1 MECTYTFQTYRGEE
15 TITGMANMKAFLVL
29 NGVDA
34 IGRTA
39 FSRSDAPIFYSQLS
53 RAIDTAKFETAPA
66 TQWKMWLAGNAPKLG
81 VKKDEIEWTGINEW
95 LSLQQGKVSKA
106 DIQAYLDGNG
116 VQVTETVL
124 GEVDEG
130 EVASWWNDE
139 GGANEET
146 PFDELTDAERANAIA
161 QYRDEVADYEEEP
174 ASTKYSKYTVPGGE
188 NYKELLLTLPFKSNA
203 PTYEQWKDNQLF
215 LDENNDV
222 SRKRYDEVVGFYNE
236 RGAYAKEPIFKSDHW
251 SQPNIL
257 AHVRFDERTDADGK
271 RVLFINE
278 VQSDWQQSRRKA
290 IDEITKPQS
299 ITKLGQNL
307 FGANA
312 SILPSFNVMDGG
324 MLSALKYDQVRKA
337 VISLLPVDVV
347 NNLSL
352 FKFAPNDI
360 FSNPDMVFNRLPI
373 DTSLSVSDGILNSM
387 RKVGADLRTKLF
399 SLSNAGGDQEIL
411 PTLKASDLDT
421 SVVVGLLSPERI
433 YHIGLSGSSS
443 LGGIASPR
451 AENLP
456 ASIDGASRLGDA
468 NSTVGTIDGNANSRQ
483 VTSSTAKSSSIGIAG
498 FNSKNDTASLTRFID
513 WHNNILAKK
522 GISKQMPPNAP
533 FVTETKAFVSLAL
546 KRMMRYAVD
555 NGFDKIA
562 FINGQQA
569 ADLYDLSKQVDVIE
583 YLKNNDDTYRVAAF
597 KGDSQV
603 FDNSGLTSKELE
615 DVVGKEIAEKIVNDK
630 GNPAPGFERGNWK
643 ELSGLDLR
651 VGGEGMRAFYD
662 QIVPQVANDVLKKV
676 GGGKV
681 EETTFFAPIELRG
694 EDFDAKAITITPD
707 MAEKI
712 SGGLPLFKRDPMT
725 EAIAGLKRQQTEAVG
740 KVQSHVNTIT
750 QGWANA
756 PQVTVVFDMNDER
769 IPEAVR
775 RENERQ
781 LSQGASGQPEGFIVG
796 GKVYIVASEMR
807 GLDDVTRVLFHESLG
822 HYGLRGFYDR
832 PELNK
837 VLDEVAKLRSKDVA
851 AKATQYGLNINNER
865 DLRLAAEEVLA
876 EMAQTRPDIGFVKRA
891 ISAIRTWLRENVP
904 YFKNMA
910 LTDDEIIRNYLLPAR
925 QFVERGGVAE
935 SAGVVAFN
943 RNSDFGRQVD
953 EAIRGDSKGALTL
966 GKTPTALLN
975 AGIPD
980 TNLMVTQSVIDKI
993 IYDHGLPVRTIKALP
1008 ELLSNPVMVFKSA
1021 TQEGSFVIQL
1031 DAQKDGL
1038 PIVAVIKPNGNIE
1051 RIGPVNVLAS
1061 AYSKP
1066 VGVIG
1071 KWIESNLLVA
1081 ADKQKALAFASTNG
1095 LQLPA
1100 VVQQINKSLDVTLNQ
1115 RNDPVNDDSAFSRT
1129 STIVNKLNE
1138 FAAQHEVTAK
1148 AFDYLKTPT
1157 AQEFGALGGQ
1167 LKNIRTQYDKAKQD
1181 PDGFGR
1187 MFNAAQMFE
1196 LDARTAAAR
1205 PAERAPTLLGKDAET
1220 LAESVER
1227 IKKGDKYNADRV
1239 KVADYLFEGTLAGAS
1254 VVEGK
1259 VFTDDELKAK
1269 GATDT
1274 QIKLYREAR
1283 AAIDQSLQETAAS
1296 LAYNMI
1302 RADMPELKDAIRND
1316 PWRAPEIIRAE
1327 YSKRIDSAYADIKRM
1342 VENGATQD
1350 EFEKNKSEV
1359 NRLVLLR
1366 KHVREV
1372 FDHTRE
1378 LQKAGYMPLSR
1389 FGRYSVT
1396 AYDNAGNVSEFYR
1409 FDNEFEAKGKA
1420 KELESSYPRVE
1431 RGVMPENTTNIFA
1444 GADPETVALFVEH
1457 LENTGF
1463 DVKDDVF
1470 QEWYKSA
1477 LSDRSALK
1485 RMIERKGTTGF
1496 DRDIERVLSSFI
1508 TSNSRFAS
1516 SNLNRGDMLGV
1527 LEYLKSDPKYK
1538 RKGDV
1543 FDEAKALYDYVTNP
1557 ADPFSVGRSL
1567 MFTWFM
1573 GGSLASAAVNMTQ
1586 PLTMTFPELAGRV
1599 GAKKAASAL
1608 KASMR
1613 QAGAIVFSGKMPEGE
1628 LGEALKRAQQI
1639 GLVDPQQTH
1648 HLYRL
1653 GFRTWADKIPFIK
1666 NQKARLQGVGAL
1678 WGMMFARAESL
1689 NRYNAFIAA
1698 YNLAKQDNTLGDPFA
1713 FAKEVVEIT
1722 QGIYDKTN
1730 RPNWA
1735 RGTGSL
1741 GAVGAAAF
1749 TFKQYSIAYM
1759 EMLARNYKRG
1769 GFKDPSVLW
1778 QLGILMLLGGAFGLP
1793 GADDGED
1800 LADTALQFM
1809 GGEGNTRRTLRNAA
1823 YDALGEDLGGFAL
1836 YGVSAFLPFDVQG
1849 RMSMGNLLP
1858 ASDIFKPSNNDR
1870 ARSLSELFG
1879 APGSVVSDTMEAIQ
1893 GLESGK
1899 GAMDVLA
1906 QFAPVALKN
1915 AFKGAEMVSTGF
1927 YDDMRGRRVIDTT
1940 ESDAFF
1946 KALGFQP
1953 SAVANASR
1961 ASRAVQQSVDRAR
1974 QVESQI
1980 ADLMAK
1986 AQFEN
1991 DPEKLVKAR
2000 NILSEWNAENPD
2012 LPIVITPRQVIQRV
2026 QQYRMTREERQLKA
2040 TPKELRGLVANS

>member
-1 MECTYTFQTYRGEE
+1 MACTYTFQTYRGEE

-39 FSRSDAPIFYSQLS
+39 F
-53 RAIDTAKFETAPA
+53 
-66 TQWKMWLAGNAPKLG
+66 
-81 VKKDEIEWTGINEW
+81 
-95 LSLQQGKVSKA
+95 
-106 DIQAYLDGNG
+106 
-116 VQVTETVL
+116 
-124 GEVDEG
+124 
-130 EVASWWNDE
+130 
-139 GGANEET
+139 
-146 PFDELTDAERANAIA
+146 
-161 QYRDEVADYEEEP
+161 
-174 ASTKYSKYTVPGGE
+174 
-188 NYKELLLTLPFKSNA
+188 
-203 PTYEQWKDNQLF
+203 
-215 LDENNDV
+215 
-222 SRKRYDEVVGFYNE
+222 
-236 RGAYAKEPIFKSDHW
+236 
-251 SQPNIL
+251 
-257 AHVRFDERTDADGK
+257 
-271 RVLFINE
+271 
-278 VQSDWQQSRRKA
+278 
-290 IDEITKPQS
+290 
-299 ITKLGQNL
+299 
-307 FGANA
+307 
-312 SILPSFNVMDGG
+312 
-324 MLSALKYDQVRKA
+324 
-337 VISLLPVDVV
+337 
-347 NNLSL
+347 
-352 FKFAPNDI
+352 
-360 FSNPDMVFNRLPI
+360 
-373 DTSLSVSDGILNSM
+373 
-387 RKVGADLRTKLF
+387 
-399 SLSNAGGDQEIL
+399 
-411 PTLKASDLDT
+411 
-421 SVVVGLLSPERI
+421 
-433 YHIGLSGSSS
+433 
-443 LGGIASPR
+443 
-451 AENLP
+451 
-456 ASIDGASRLGDA
+456 
-468 NSTVGTIDGNANSRQ
+468 
-483 VTSSTAKSSSIGIAG
+483 
-498 FNSKNDTASLTRFID
+498 
-513 WHNNILAKK
+513 
-522 GISKQMPPNAP
+522 
-533 FVTETKAFVSLAL
+533 
-546 KRMMRYAVD
+546 
-555 NGFDKIA
+555 
-562 FINGQQA
+562 
-569 ADLYDLSKQVDVIE
+569 
-583 YLKNNDDTYRVAAF
+583 
-597 KGDSQV
+597 
-603 FDNSGLTSKELE
+603 
-615 DVVGKEIAEKIVNDK
+615 
-630 GNPAPGFERGNWK
+630 
-643 ELSGLDLR
+643 
-651 VGGEGMRAFYD
+651 
-662 QIVPQVANDVLKKV
+662 
-676 GGGKV
+676 
-681 EETTFFAPIELRG
+681 
-694 EDFDAKAITITPD
+694 
-707 MAEKI
+707 
-712 SGGLPLFKRDPMT
+712 KRDPMA
-725 EAIAGLKRQQTEAVG
+725 EAIAGLRRQQTEAVG

-756 PQVTVVFDMNDER
+756 PQVTVVYDMNDER

-775 RENERQ
+775 RENDRQ
-781 LSQGASGQPEGFIVG
+781 LSQGATGQPEGFITG
-796 GKVYIVASEMR
+796 GRVYLVASELRSMK
-807 GLDDVTRVLFHESLG
+807 DVERVLFHESLG
-822 HYGLRGFYDR
+822 HYGLRGFYGR

-837 VLDEVAKLRSKDVA
+837 VLDEIATMRRKDVT
-851 AKATQYGLNINNER
+851 AKAKEYGLNINNER

-891 ISAIRTWLRENVP
+891 IAAIRTWLRDNVP
-904 YFKNMA
+904 FLKDMA

-925 QFVERGGVAE
+925 KFVERGGKPVTIGSRAVAMSRE
-935 SAGVVAFN
+935 LPDAITVNGIERPNLNSNGQPIHPTREGIENFWRWFGDSKVVDEQGRPLVVYHGTENSFDTWDSAMGNGENLGMAFFTADYKVANLYAENNRYDDSDSNVMPVYLALKNPFDKDFKGEASYEFENEYEYAQQKGHDGLVLRNVMDNLPNPETQYVAFN
-943 RNSDFGRQVD
+943 PNQ
-953 EAIRGDSKGALTL
+953 I
-966 GKTPTALLN
+966 
-975 AGIPD
+975 
-980 TNLMVTQSVIDKI
+980 
-993 IYDHGLPVRTIKALP
+993 
-1008 ELLSNPVMVFKSA
+1008 KSA
-1021 TQEGSFVIQL
+1021 IGNNGDFS
-1031 DAQKDGL
+1031 
-1038 PIVAVIKPNGNIE
+1038 PNNDSILFSRSQTIANKIE
-1051 RIGPVNVLAS
+1051 
-1061 AYSKP
+1061 
-1066 VGVIG
+1066 
-1071 KWIESNLLVA
+1071 
-1081 ADKQKALAFASTNG
+1081 QFASN
-1095 LQLPA
+1095 
-1100 VVQQINKSLDVTLNQ
+1100 
-1115 RNDPVNDDSAFSRT
+1115 
-1129 STIVNKLNE
+1129 
-1138 FAAQHEVTAK
+1138 HEVTAK

-1254 VVEGK
+1254 VIEGK
-1259 VFTDDELKAK
+1259 VFSDDELKAK

-1327 YSKRIDSAYADIKRM
+1327 YNKRVDKLFADFQRQK
-1342 VENGATQD
+1342 EAGATK
-1350 EFEKNKSEV
+1350 EFLDAQRAEGD
-1359 NRLVLLR
+1359 RLILLR

-1396 AYDNAGNVSEFYR
+1396 AYDAGGNVSEFYR

-1557 ADPFSVGRSL
+1557 QDPFSVGRSM

-1573 GGSLASAAVNMTQ
+1573 GGSLASAAVNLTQ
-1586 PLTMTFPELAGRV
+1586 PFTMTFPELAGRV
-1599 GAKKAASAL
+1599 GAGKAKNAL
-1608 KASMR
+1608 VAAMR
-1613 QAGAIVFSGKMPEGE
+1613 QAGAIVFRGAKVEGE
-1628 LGEALKRAQQI
+1628 LGDALKRAQEI

-1653 GFRTWADKIPFIK
+1653 GFRTWADKVPFIK
-1666 NQKARLQGVGAL
+1666 NQKARMQGVGAL

-1698 YNLAKQDNTLGDPFA
+1698 YNLAKQDKTLGDPFT

-1741 GAVGAAAF
+1741 GAIGAAAF

-1823 YDALGEDLGGFAL
+1823 YDALGEDLGAFAL